1 MSQISSLP
9 QPVLQQVAQRFAPAL
24 DSAPVPSSQD
34 EAQARRAADSVARKN
49 ERSRQ
54 DPARRAAPDLAAP
67 AASAAG
73 FAGLGALLPLIAG
86 QHPAMVPGATAEA
99 FAVLHRSAAIAVAGA
114 DTLPPALLVE
124 QAKTLINLAT
134 ADGQLV
140 LPTPAEVRAL
150 AGTAD
155 GVPPGME
162 ALHALLS
169 DAPAARDVLDALAQ
183 RPDEELKLGRGGNAR
198 TDFVLLLVALLMKMS
213 ASQRE
218 QAVAMVELAVQS
230 LGAMTDSMVASAKA
244 TQSAKIVTAVVGG
257 LVAAGGVGLGAAA
270 AYKGVQNLRGNKTTA
285 DATTADASHA
295 NSNTAVGMNNA
306 PAGATA
312 RPPQVETLRQRP
324 QTLQETSAV
333 RETKLAVSN
342 TKTGVVANAGQAVTQ
357 TSVGVGNA
365 AGTPLELEATGH
377 TVDSERDRIN
387 KDIEVDLGSKI
398 NQDANKSS
406 ESQQAMFNTLVT
418 LAQDNQDAA
427 KHVIGNMRR

>member
-1 MSQISSLP
+1 MSQISTLL
-9 QPVLQQVAQRFAPAL
+9 QPVLQPVLQRFGPAQDPTL
-24 DSAPVPSSQD
+24 TPSSQD
-34 EAQARRAADSVARKN
+34 EALARRAADSVAHKN
-49 ERSRQ
+49 EQSRQ
-54 DPARRAAPDLAAP
+54 DSARRAAPDLATP
-67 AASAAG
+67 VASAAG

-99 FAVLHRSAAIAVAGA
+99 FAVLHRRAAVAVAGA
-114 DTLPPALLVE
+114 DTTPPALLVE
-124 QAKTLINLAT
+124 QARTLINLAT

-150 AGTAD
+150 AGTGD

-169 DAPAARDVLDALAQ
+169 DAPAARDVLEELAQ
-183 RPDEELKLGRGGNAR
+183 LPDEELKLGRGGNPR
-198 TDFVLLLVALLMKMS
+198 TDFVLLLVALLMKMA

-257 LVAAGGVGLGAAA
+257 LVAAGGVGLGAGA
-270 AYKGVQNLRGNKTTA
+270 AYKGVQNLRSNKLTA
-285 DATTADASHA
+285 DVTTGDASHA
-295 NSNTAVGMNNA
+295 NSATAQGMNNA

-312 RPPQVETLRQRP
+312 RPPQVETMRQRP
-324 QTLQETSAV
+324 QTSQETAAL
-333 RETKLAVSN
+333 RETEIAVSN

-357 TSVGVGNA
+357 TSVGVGTV
-365 AGTPLELEATGH
+365 AGTPLDLEATGH
-377 TVDSERDRIN
+377 TVDSERDRIS
-387 KDIEVDLGSKI
+387 KDIEVELGSKI

-406 ESQQAMFNTLVT
+406 ESQQATFNTLVT
-418 LAQDNQDAA
+418 LEQDKHDAV
-427 KHVIGNMRR
+427 KHIVGNMRR

>member
-1 MSQISSLP
+1 MSQISALLQPLLQPAP
-9 QPVLQQVAQRFAPAL
+9 QRSVAAQHAAPAP
-24 DSAPVPSSQD
+24 ASQD
-34 EAQARRAADSVARKN
+34 EVQARRAADSAAQLN

-54 DPARRAAPDLAAP
+54 DAARRRPDLAAP

-99 FAVLHRSAAIAVAGA
+99 FAVLHRSAAVAVAGA
-114 DTLPPALLVE
+114 VTTPPALLVD
-124 QAKTLINLAT
+124 QARTLITLAT

-150 AGTAD
+150 AGAAD
-155 GVPPGME
+155 GVPPGRE

-169 DAPAARDVLDALAQ
+169 DAPAVRDVLDELAQ
-183 RPDEELKLGRGGNAR
+183 LPDEELKMRRGGNAR

-230 LGAMTDSMVASAKA
+230 LSAMTDSMVASAKA
-244 TQSAKIVTAVVGG
+244 TQSAKIATAVVGA
-257 LVAAGGVGLGAAA
+257 LVAAFGVGVGGVA
-270 AYKGVQNLRGNKTTA
+270 AYKGVQNLRSNKTTA
-285 DATTADASHA
+285 DAASANADHT
-295 NSNTAVGMNNA
+295 NSQTAVGMNRA

-312 RPPQVETLRQRP
+312 RPPQVETMRQRP
-324 QTLQETSAV
+324 QTLQEASAV
-333 RETKLAVSN
+333 DQTKLAVSN
-342 TKTGVVANAGQAVTQ
+342 TQAGVAINAGQAVTQ
-357 TSVGVGNA
+357 ASVSVGTV
-365 AGTPLELEATGH
+365 AGTPKDLESTAH

-387 KDIEVDLGSKI
+387 KDIEVELGSKI

-418 LAQDNQDAA
+418 LEQDNHDAV
-427 KHVIGNMRR
+427 KHVVGNMRR